1 MMGDAIGT
9 IATAGKSPVGS
20 WVQVVGVVV
29 AMRQLGRLSFI
40 LLRDAFS
47 EIQAVLS
54 GEARKML
61 KDQPCPFY
69 ATVSGV
75 LRRRPAKDVRADAIN
90 GSVEIDADTVH
101 VHRQGGRSLL
111 SNFLNQSL
119 RFTAVLQSLG
129 FLDVHTLAKAFA
141 PSYSDLISG
150 EDLGPAKHLTCSLG
164 PCRWYLLTDKYLY
177 FGLSPGYI
185 VDLKGW
191 LAAAGEVHDGTAA
204 REILERASWY
214 AEHANASVSYPP
226 VAYGAIPIRPSGEN
240 PEIIGN
246 SAYWRGRY
254 SIAHLSDAFL
264 DLAANHPKIDDVAV
278 HRLQEGLA
286 RGQALL
292 QVMSRS
298 AGPRHHSIVLRGF
311 PPEFD
316 LQVGHMEELLA
327 LFPSLEKHLA
337 RSDREKQ
344 FEILWSILGHD
355 HVKAIFS
362 SPGALELLSA
372 CVRASMFSDYNVLR
386 SLDHVALKSISSL
399 TRNFSRRE
407 SIEVIDE
414 LFRLVPGLSA
424 SACYLMEKVEQSGLN
439 WRRCVEVAKR
449 GVISEL
455 AFKAVARDLA
465 SADDIASWRG
475 ALASKLRRLF
485 TNDPVHEI
493 SCRSAL
499 MTLADRYPWVD
510 RVVEECSHADL
521 TFDLVNLTFG
531 TGLVAY
537 EEAARIYSQ
546 AEDCSHH
553 WELAGIKFGGE
564 RWNGGEGRFD
574 LTHLDLYPAKNRA
587 AILAKSSSGICSAR
601 DARLFHRKDHF
612 QFTLVER
619 AGPFAAGSVQLYTH
633 RDEEG
638 RKIWVVR
645 GLNPSEKVAVE
656 PIAFTIEVLDTVA
669 SMARHNCVRAL
680 VCADG
685 AGLFHADSGRDLI
698 RTVIRRLA
706 ATAKRISF
714 KQPLHVFDYHD
725 RPISIESG
733 WQVWP

>member
-1 MMGDAIGT
+1 MTDGAIGT
-9 IATAGKSPVGS
+9 IATAAKSPVGS
-20 WVQVVGVVV
+20 SVRVVGVVV
-29 AMRQLGRLSFI
+29 AVRQLGRLSFI
-40 LLRDAFS
+40 LVSDAFS
-47 EIQAVLS
+47 EIQAVVS
-54 GEARKML
+54 GEVQKVL
-61 KDQPCPFY
+61 KDELCPFY

-75 LRRRPAKDVRADAIN
+75 LRRRPPKDARPDAIN
-90 GSVEIDADTVH
+90 GSVEIEADSLH
-101 VHRQGGRSLL
+101 IHGQRGRPRL
-111 SNFLNQSL
+111 SNSLNRSL
-119 RFTAVLQSLG
+119 RFTVFLQSLG

-150 EDLGPAKHLTCSLG
+150 EDLGPAKYLTYSLG
-164 PCRWYLLTDKYLY
+164 PCRWYLLTDEYLY
-177 FGLSPGYI
+177 FGLSPGFI

-191 LAAAGEVHDGTAA
+191 LAAGEAHGGATA
-204 REILERASWY
+204 REILDRASWHE
-214 AEHANASVSYPP
+214 EHADAGASYAPM
-226 VAYGAIPIRPSGEN
+226 AYGAVPIRSDGEN
-240 PEIIGN
+240 AELVGS
-246 SAYWRGRY
+246 SAYWRSRH

-264 DLAANHPKIDDVAV
+264 DVAANRPKIDDVAV
-278 HRLQEGLA
+278 HRMEEGLA

-292 QVMSRS
+292 QAMSGS
-298 AGPRHHSIVLRGF
+298 AGPGHRSILLRGF

-316 LQVGHMEELLA
+316 LQAGHMEEMLA
-327 LFPSLEKHLA
+327 LFPSLEKRLA
-337 RSDREKQ
+337 HSDREEQ

-362 SPGALELLSA
+362 SPDALELLSA
-372 CVRASMFSDYNVLR
+372 CVRAGLFSDYNVLR
-386 SLDHVALKSISSL
+386 SLDHVALKSICTL
-399 TRNFSRRE
+399 TCNFGRRE
-407 SIEVIDE
+407 SVEVIDE
-414 LFRLVPGLSA
+414 LFSSVPSLSA
-424 SACYLMEKVEQSGLN
+424 SACYLMEKVERSGLD
-439 WRRCVEVAKR
+439 WARCVAVAKR

-455 AFKAVARDLA
+455 AFTAVARDLA
-465 SADDIASWRG
+465 SADDIASWRS
-475 ALASKLRRLF
+475 ALASKLRCLF
-485 TNDPVHEI
+485 ANNPVDEA

-499 MTLADRYPWVD
+499 MALAGWSPWVE
-510 RVVEECSHADL
+510 RVVEECKDADL
-521 TFDLVNLTFG
+521 IFDLVNLTFG

-553 WELAGIKFGGE
+553 WGLAGIKFGGE

-574 LTHLDLYPAKNRA
+574 LTHLDLYPSKNRA
-587 AILAKSSSGICSAR
+587 AILAKSCSGICSAR

-619 AGPFAAGSVQLYTH
+619 PGPFAAGTVQLYTH

-638 RKIWVVR
+638 REIWVVR
-645 GLNPSEKVAVE
+645 GLNPSERVAVE
-656 PIAFTIEVLDTVA
+656 PIAFTIEVLDTMA
-669 SMARHNCVRAL
+669 SLARHNDVSAL

-714 KQPLHVFDYHD
+714 KEPLHIFDYHD